1 MVFNYFN
8 CDWRFYESSKEK
20 FLMKKIILALTLFFV
35 LFIFAIFSQGLKTKK
50 IYDTK
55 DLIGKPI
62 LEIDLN
68 LLGNKKIF
76 NTKELRKNNF
86 TIINFWASWCAPCR
100 KEHKYL
106 VKLSKNKNVK
116 ILGIN
121 FKDEK
126 SKANAFL
133 KELGDPFYLKAF
145 DNKGKTS
152 VSFGV
157 NGIPETI
164 LVDKDLV
171 IKKKYI
177 GPINNKDVKEI
188 LKIINQK

>member
-1 MVFNYFN
+1 
-8 CDWRFYESSKEK
+8 
-20 FLMKKIILALTLFFV
+20 MKKIILALTLFFV

-157 NGIPETI
+157 YGIPETI